1 MDNKLLCTEGLLKVE
16 YQQYDD
22 GTHICIA
29 DKYGNWL
36 ADCGPQGDKESE
48 ANAKRIVTAWNCHD
62 KLVKQLSL
70 MTYLVRLKYGNLDK
84 DVYAQIEES
93 ENLIDSL
100 KHKP

>member
-1 MDNKLLCTEGLLKVE
+1 MDNKLLCTEGQARIAGENQGFPHKRYIRVGSIL
-16 YQQYDD
+16 
-22 GTHICIA
+22 ICTAEGETSEIA
-29 DKYGNWL
+29 
-36 ADCGPQGDKESE
+36 E
-48 ANAKRIVTAWNCHD
+48 ANAERIVTAWNCHD
-62 KLVKQLSL
+62 QLVKQLSL